1 MKKFCSSYFA
11 NHRDWEKILLRMK
24 LSISLLLLT
33 FLHVSATVHSQDK
46 LTLTAKNI
54 NWEKLFDLLE
64 KKSNYTFLYKDN
76 VLPRKDRIDVE
87 AADLTVPQI
96 LDNVFRNTKLS
107 YQVLSSRLVV
117 ITPRSDR
124 SGPVNEIRV
133 SGKVVSS
140 SGDPLF
146 GATIRVKGSTLGT
159 NTDSSGNFT
168 LSVPE
173 EATLVISYVGYQSQ
187 ELPVAGNTRMNIT
200 LQALPGNIN
209 EVVVIGYGTSRKRD
223 LTGAVSTINTKDI
236 QGLPVG
242 GIDQIMQG
250 KSAGVVVT
258 QATGAPGD
266 PISVRIRGLGTINNN
281 DPLYIVD
288 GIPTT
293 AAGINEI
300 SPNDIDNIST
310 LKDAASASIYGAR
323 AANGVVVITTR
334 KGKSGKPK
342 LSLNGYTGWQSP
354 ERYIKMANTSQYVNA
369 FNTAAFND
377 SLTNPGSPRHPI
389 TSAMRDTLPDVD
401 WQRATLKTAPMTNL
415 NFSVSGGSENTQYI
429 VSATYLT
436 QKGMIQNSSFDRFN
450 IRTAINSKVSS
461 LFTFGTN
468 INLAYNKTRQVGSS
482 GDGFG
487 TGNPG
492 PSVLRY
498 ALFRTPA
505 IPIFDKNGQYS
516 DIPQNS
522 FYQVNDGAAYLGD
535 GLNPVALAANTDRNF
550 YNYSVLGNAYAELHP
565 IKNLTIRSDIGT
577 NLILTDYKQF
587 FPTWGSPARLQN
599 SPNSLAQSSANNFSY
614 NWTNTA
620 TYKLEAGKHSLNI
633 LVGSEAIYNDSKAL
647 SASGKTFVDQS
658 GPFQYLD
665 NATGQPPP
673 PAGSNESHWTLFSLF
688 GRLNYQY
695 NDKYLASF
703 NFRRDGSS
711 RLDQHDRYG
720 NFFSGSVGWRL
731 DKEVFMQDIKPISML
746 KVRASLGQLG
756 NQEIGNYAYTSTI
769 GTGGFY
775 NFGGAATP
783 TYTIVSK
790 GNPNVKWETSTQA
803 DAGVDIGFF
812 NNALLVTVDYYNKK
826 TSNMLLS
833 IPQPSSAVSAG
844 SPTENA
850 GNVVNRGFEF
860 EASYRHTINKDWRFE
875 IGGNLAT
882 VHNEVTS
889 LADGKPISAA
899 RIDNNVFAT
908 ITTVGQPIGEFY
920 LLKQD
925 GIFQNS
931 LDVITHATQ
940 GSGIQAGDVK
950 FKDTNHDGVI
960 DQNDR
965 IYAGSPIPKFTYG
978 FTGTLAYKSLDLSLF
993 FQGVS
998 GNKIYN
1004 QVLTDIEGFY
1014 RPFNITER
1022 IATESWHGEGTS
1034 NSFPR
1039 LSWSGAQNNKQAST
1053 RFLEDGAYLRLKNLQ
1068 LGYTVGSQALSR
1080 IRIAS
1085 IRIYGS
1091 VQNVFTVTKYTGLD
1105 PEMTT
1110 SANGAGDGVKA
1121 VGIDWGTYPSARTIT
1136 IGANLNF

>member
-1 MKKFCSSYFA
+1 
-11 NHRDWEKILLRMK
+11 MK
-24 LSISLLLLT
+24 LSFSLLLLT
-33 FLHVSATVHSQDK
+33 FLHVSAAVHSQDK
-46 LTLTAKNI
+46 LTLTAKSI
-54 NWEKLFDLLE
+54 SWEKLFDLLE
-64 KKSNYTFLYKDN
+64 KKSTYTFLYKDN
-76 VLPRKDRIDVE
+76 VLPRKDKIDVE

-96 LDNVFRNTKLS
+96 LDNAFRNTKLT
-107 YQVLSSRLVV
+107 YQVLSSHLVV
-117 ITPRSDR
+117 ITPRSE
-124 SGPVNEIRV
+124 PAVNEIRI

-140 SGDPLF
+140 SGDPLS
-146 GATIRVKGSTLGT
+146 GATIRVKNSTLGT
-159 NTDSSGNFT
+159 NTDSAGNFALT
-168 LSVPE
+168 VPE
-173 EATLVISYVGYQSQ
+173 EAILMVSYVGYQSQ
-187 ELPVAGNTRMNIT
+187 ELPVAGITRLNVT

-209 EVVVIGYGTSRKRD
+209 EVVVIGYGTSRKKD

-236 QGLPVG
+236 QSIPVG
-242 GIDQIMQG
+242 GVDQIMQG
-250 KSAGVVVT
+250 KAAGVVIT
-258 QATGAPGD
+258 QSTGAPGD
-266 PISVRIRGLGTINNN
+266 PIAVRIRGLGTINNN

-300 SPNDIDNIST
+300 SPNDIDNISI

-334 KGKSGKPK
+334 KGKAGKPR
-342 LSLNGYTGWQSP
+342 LSLNAYTGWASP
-354 ERYIKMANTSQYVNA
+354 ERYIKMANTSQYISA
-369 FNTAAFND
+369 YNTAAYND
-377 SLTNPGSPRHPI
+377 SLTNPGSPRHQILP
-389 TSAMRDTLPDVD
+389 SMADTLPNVD
-401 WQRATLKTAPMTNL
+401 WQRQVLKTAPMTNL
-415 NFSVSGGSENTQYI
+415 NFSVSGGNDNTQYI
-429 VSATYLT
+429 VSGTYLT

-450 IRTAINSKVSS
+450 LRTAINSKVSS
-461 LFTFGTN
+461 LFSFGTN
-468 INLAYNKTRQVGSS
+468 VNLSYNKTRQVGSS

-487 TGNPG
+487 SGNPG
-492 PSVLRY
+492 PSVVRY

-505 IPIFDKNGQYS
+505 IPVFNKDGQYS
-516 DIPQNS
+516 DIPENS
-522 FYQVNDGAAYLGD
+522 FYQPNDGAAYLGD

-550 YNYSVLGNAYAELHP
+550 YNYSVLGDAYAELRP

-587 FPTWGSPARLQN
+587 FPTWGSPQRLQN
-599 SPNSLAQSSANNFSY
+599 SPNSLAQSSATNFSY

-620 TYKLEAGKHSLNI
+620 TYKLEVGRHSLTV
-633 LVGSEAIYNDSKAL
+633 LAGSEAVYNDSRAL

-658 GPFQYLD
+658 TPFQYLD
-665 NATGQPPP
+665 NATGLPSPP
-673 PAGSNESHWTLFSLF
+673 GSNESHWSLFSLF

-711 RLDQHDRYG
+711 RLDPHDRYG

-731 DKEVFMQDIKPISML
+731 DKEAFMENIKPISL
-746 KVRASLGQLG
+746 FKLRASLGQLG

-769 GTGGFY
+769 GSGGYY
-775 NFGGAATP
+775 NFGGVATP

-803 DAGVDIGFF
+803 DAGLDMGFF
-812 NNALLVTVDYYNKK
+812 GNALLVTIDYYNKK

-833 IPQPSSAVSAG
+833 IPQPSSAGSAG

-850 GNVVNRGFEF
+850 GDVVNRGFEF
-860 EASYRHTINKDWRFE
+860 EASYRHNINKDWRFE

-889 LADGKPISAA
+889 LAGGKPLSAA
-899 RIDNNVFAT
+899 RIDNGVNAT

-931 LDVITHATQ
+931 LDVFTHASQ
-940 GSGIQAGDVK
+940 GNGILPGDVK
-950 FKDTNHDGVI
+950 FRDTNHDGVI

-1034 NSFPR
+1034 NEFPR

-1053 RFLEDGAYLRLKNLQ
+1053 RFLESGSYLRLKNLQ
-1068 LGYTVGSQALSR
+1068 LGYTVGSSILSR

-1085 IRIYGS
+1085 VRFYGS
-1091 VQNVFTVTKYTGLD
+1091 VQNVFTITKYTGLD
-1105 PEMTT
+1105 PEMAT

>member
-11 NHRDWEKILLRMK
+11 SHPDWRKILLRMK
-24 LSISLLLLT
+24 LTFSLLLLA

-46 LTLTAKNI
+46 LTLTEKSI
-54 NWEKLFDLLE
+54 SWEKLFDLLE
-64 KKSNYTFLYKDN
+64 KKSTYTFLYKDN
-76 VLPRKDRIDVE
+76 VLPRRTRVDVE
-87 AADLTVPQI
+87 VADLTVPQI
-96 LDNVFRNTKLS
+96 LDNVFRNTKLT
-107 YQVLSSRLVV
+107 YHVLSSHLVV
-117 ITPRSDR
+117 VTSRSE
-124 SGPVNEIRV
+124 PVVEIRV
-133 SGKVVSS
+133 SGKVVSA
-140 SGDPLF
+140 SGDPLS
-146 GATIRVKGSTLGT
+146 GATVKVKGSTLGT
-159 NTDSSGNFT
+159 STDSAGNFT

-173 EATLVISYVGYQSQ
+173 EAVLVASFVGYQSQ
-187 ELPVAGNTRMNIT
+187 ELPVAGGSRLTFT
-200 LQALPGNIN
+200 LQALPGSLN
-209 EVVVIGYGTSRKRD
+209 EVVVIGYGTARKKD
-223 LTGAVSTINTKDI
+223 LTGSVSTISTKDI
-236 QGLPVG
+236 QSIPVG
-242 GIDQIMQG
+242 GVDQIMQG
-250 KSAGVVVT
+250 KAAGVVIT
-258 QATGAPGD
+258 QSTGAPGD

-300 SPNDIDNIST
+300 SPNDIDNISI

-342 LSLNGYTGWQSP
+342 LSLNAYTGWQSP
-354 ERYIKMANTSQYVNA
+354 ERYIKMANKAQYVSA
-369 FNTAAFND
+369 YNTAAIND
-377 SLTNPGSPRHPI
+377 SLTNPGSPRHQLLPQ
-389 TSAMRDTLPDVD
+389 MVDTLPDVD

-415 NFSVSGGSENTQYI
+415 QFSVSGGSENTQYI
-429 VSATYLT
+429 VSAAYLT

-461 LFTFGTN
+461 LFSLGTN

-487 TGNPG
+487 NGNPG
-492 PSVLRY
+492 PSVVRY
-498 ALFRTPA
+498 ALFRTPL
-505 IPIFDKNGQYS
+505 IPVVDKNGQYS

-522 FYQVNDGAAYLGD
+522 FYQPNDGAAYLGD
-535 GLNPVALAANTDRNF
+535 GLNPVGLAANTDRNF
-550 YNYSVLGNAYAELHP
+550 YNYSVLGDVYAELRP
-565 IKNLTIRSDIGT
+565 LKNLTIRSDIGT

-587 FPTWGSPARLQN
+587 FPTWGSPSRLQN
-599 SPNSLAQSSANNFSY
+599 SPNSLAQSSTNNFNY

-620 TYKLEAGKHSLNI
+620 TYKLEMGQHSLNV
-633 LVGSEAIYNDSKAL
+633 LVGSEAVYSDSRAL
-647 SASGKTFVDQS
+647 SASGKNFVDQS
-658 GPFQYLD
+658 APFQYLD
-665 NATGQPPP
+665 NATGLPSPS
-673 PAGSNESHWTLFSLF
+673 GSNESHWSLFSLF

-711 RLDQHDRYG
+711 RLAQNDRYG
-720 NFFSGSVGWRL
+720 NFFSGSLGWRI
-731 DKEVFMQDIKPISML
+731 DKEAFMQQIKPISL
-746 KVRASLGQLG
+746 FKLRASLGQLG

-769 GTGGFY
+769 GSGGYY
-775 NFGGAATP
+775 NFGGVATP
-783 TYTIVSK
+783 TYTIISK

-803 DAGVDIGFF
+803 DAGLDMGFF
-812 NNALLVTVDYYNKK
+812 DNALLVTVDYYNKK

-833 IPQPSSAVSAG
+833 IPQPSSAGSAG

-860 EASYRHTINKDWRFE
+860 EASYRKSINKDWRFE

-882 VHNEVTS
+882 VHNRVTS
-889 LADGKPISAA
+889 LAGGKPISAG
-899 RIDNNVFAT
+899 RIDNNLNAT

-931 LDVITHATQ
+931 LDVFTHASQ
-940 GSGIQAGDVK
+940 GAGIQPGDVK
-950 FKDTNHDGVI
+950 FRDTNHDGVI

-965 IYAGSPIPKFTYG
+965 VYAGSPIPKFTYG

-1022 IATESWHGEGTS
+1022 IATQSWHGEGTG
-1034 NSFPR
+1034 NNFPR

-1053 RFLEDGAYLRLKNLQ
+1053 RFLEDGSYLRLKNLQ
-1068 LGYTVGSQALSR
+1068 LGYTVGSQTLSR
-1080 IRIAS
+1080 MRIAS

-1091 VQNVFTVTKYTGLD
+1091 IQNVFTVTKYTGLD
-1105 PEMTT
+1105 PEMAT
-1110 SANGAGDGVKA
+1110 SANASVSGDGVKA
-1121 VGIDWGTYPSARTIT
+1121 VGIDWGTYPSARTVT